1 MLTKLGKLLRPSS
14 VAIIGASSNEKKVG
28 YAALRNMKDCGF
40 KGKLF
45 AVNPK
50 AEKYGFELLGIKCYT
65 TISEIPDQVD
75 LAVVCIPA
83 RFIPSLIEEIGKR
96 GIPYVAVITA
106 GFKETG
112 SEGAKMEH
120 QIVDIAR
127 KYNIRIVGPNILGI
141 IDTITPINASFAD
154 QTPIKGNIAFL
165 SQSGAL
171 LTGILDWSR
180 AEGIGFSSFISI
192 GNKADLDETDFIDA
206 LADDGHTYAILAYLE
221 SINRGEKFIEVCKKV
236 TRKKPVLVLKSGRS
250 KAGAKAASSHT
261 GSMVGADTSYN
272 VAFEKCGVIRADSAQ
287 ELFDMAFVF
296 SCMPIP
302 QGNRFVII
310 TNAGGPGILAT
321 DAAEKAGLELVT
333 ISENLE
339 SKLRE
344 FLPAASS
351 FGNPIDAL
359 GTAQAEDY
367 GKIIEIA
374 FQEENI
380 DGVIVILTPQAMT
393 EGQETA
399 EKIVELHDRYPEK
412 PIIAIFIGGEE
423 LGPPIHYL
431 KRHRIPCFPLPE
443 RGVEAMGALAH
454 YSSIKNRPVEEE
466 IKAIDANREK
476 VRQIFDN
483 VKKEGRTTLLGTE
496 AKNVVEAYDIN
507 VPPTK
512 LAHSADEAA
521 EFAEEVGFPTVIKIT
536 GEGILHKSDIG
547 GVKLMIKS
555 KDEARK
561 AFEEIMENTKKH
573 YPDAKKLVEV
583 QYMVPLGRELITG
596 VLQDPQFGPM
606 VMIGLG
612 GIYTNFMKDAAF
624 GLAPITF
631 EEARKVLQQTKTY
644 ILLKGVRG
652 EAPSDID
659 AVLDT
664 LVKISHLAEDFR
676 QDIDE
681 MDINPFFVY
690 EEGKGISAVDVKIT
704 LK

>member
-1 MLTKLGKLLRPSS
+1 MLTKLDKLLRPSS

-83 RFIPSLIEEIGKR
+83 RFIPSLIEEIGKK

-112 SEGAKMEH
+112 SEGAKMER

-206 LADDGHTYAILAYLE
+206 LADDDHTYAILAYLE

-261 GSMVGADTSYN
+261 GSMAGADTSYN

-321 DAAEKAGLELVT
+321 DWGL
-333 ISENLE
+333 ISETSVNWC
-339 SKLRE
+339 
-344 FLPAASS
+344 
-351 FGNPIDAL
+351 N
-359 GTAQAEDY
+359 
-367 GKIIEIA
+367 
-374 FQEENI
+374 
-380 DGVIVILTPQAMT
+380 
-393 EGQETA
+393 
-399 EKIVELHDRYPEK
+399 
-412 PIIAIFIGGEE
+412 
-423 LGPPIHYL
+423 
-431 KRHRIPCFPLPE
+431 C
-443 RGVEAMGALAH
+443 
-454 YSSIKNRPVEEE
+454 
-466 IKAIDANREK
+466 
-476 VRQIFDN
+476 
-483 VKKEGRTTLLGTE
+483 
-496 AKNVVEAYDIN
+496 IN
-507 VPPTK
+507 D
-512 LAHSADEAA
+512 S
-521 EFAEEVGFPTVIKIT
+521 
-536 GEGILHKSDIG
+536 
-547 GVKLMIKS
+547 
-555 KDEARK
+555 
-561 AFEEIMENTKKH
+561 
-573 YPDAKKLVEV
+573 
-583 QYMVPLGRELITG
+583 
-596 VLQDPQFGPM
+596 
-606 VMIGLG
+606 
-612 GIYTNFMKDAAF
+612 
-624 GLAPITF
+624 
-631 EEARKVLQQTKTY
+631 
-644 ILLKGVRG
+644 
-652 EAPSDID
+652 
-659 AVLDT
+659 
-664 LVKISHLAEDFR
+664 
-676 QDIDE
+676 
-681 MDINPFFVY
+681 
-690 EEGKGISAVDVKIT
+690 
-704 LK
+704 